1 MLKTCQPIFLY
12 IAKFIFLFIELN
24 LDLFLHNANF
34 ACMDITPQKI
44 KDWLKTSGHS
54 REWLA
59 EKLLVS
65 KATIDGWL
73 APSRPIPSTKLAFI
87 KKLMLP
93 QKNTLPPIKHDDV
106 IAFTVRFTPEEWAAM
121 LPPEIDPNDQAAAE
135 KYVRKKLQEVIDET
149 PELDINEL
157 NSLGL

>member
-1 MLKTCQPIFLY
+1 MSSTN
-12 IAKFIFLFIELN
+12 FLFLRIF
-24 LDLFLHNANF
+24 FLRILLRFDIILIFNYF
-34 ACMDITPQKI
+34 LPMDITPQKI

-54 REWLA
+54 RDWLA
-59 EKLLVS
+59 AELKVS
-65 KATIDGWL
+65 KSTVNNWL
-73 APSRPIPSTKLAFI
+73 ASVYPIPHAKKQLI
-87 KKLMLP
+87 KNIISP
-93 QKNTLPPIKHDDV
+93 HTLPPLKHDDV

-121 LPPEIDPNDQAAAE
+121 LPPEIDPNDQIAAE

>member
-1 MLKTCQPIFLY
+1 
-12 IAKFIFLFIELN
+12 
-24 LDLFLHNANF
+24 
-34 ACMDITPQKI
+34 MDITPQKI

-65 KATIDGWL
+65 KGTIDGWL
-73 APSRPIPSTKLAFI
+73 APSRPIPYAKKQLI
-87 KKLMLP
+87 KNIINPP
-93 QKNTLPPIKHDDV
+93 QHSFSPLKHDDI

-121 LPPEIDPNDQAAAE
+121 LPPEIDPNDQIAAE